1 MSNSFYI
8 KILATDKV
16 LYEGMAVSLIFPAPD
31 GEFQIM
37 AHHENVVVA
46 CCEGSIKLK
55 TDDDNNWYSA
65 FIGIGFVSVE
75 DGIVTMLVDYAN
87 WPDEVEEARA
97 REAME
102 RAKEQLRQD
111 KSIQEYN
118 LSSACARYGQT
129 VTVCQRPVGVVC
141 QLSVKLK
148 KLYIHRLSVSFL
160 S

>member
-55 TDDDNNWYSA
+55 TDDDNDWYSA

-118 LSSACARYGQT
+118 LSRAALARAM
-129 VTVCQRPVGVVC
+129 V
-141 QLSVKLK
+141 
-148 KLYIHRLSVSFL
+148 RLSQPVNAPL
-160 S
+160 E